1 MRPMNIRTMS
11 IAAALA
17 ISSLTMVACTTTQ
30 SGVND
35 APSMDSATINS
46 RATASL
52 ERLYQSVPGSKEL
65 VAKSAGVLI
74 FPSVIGGSFVV
85 GAEHGRGVLRVG
97 GRDQGYYTT
106 TAASIGWQA
115 GGQSRAIIYVFN
127 TKGALDEFLK
137 SDGFSVGGEASVSIG
152 RVGVNGSLDTTTAT
166 TPVTSFVLTNVGL
179 QGGVSLQGAQISP
192 LKMN

>member
-1 MRPMNIRTMS
+1 MRQLNIRTMTV
-11 IAAALA
+11 AAAVA

-30 SGVND
+30 PGVSN
-35 APSMDSATINS
+35 APSMDDATVNT
-46 RATASL
+46 RATAAL
-52 ERLYQSVPGSKEL
+52 ERLYESVPGSKEL
-65 VAKSAGVLI
+65 VNKSAGVLI
-74 FPSVIGGSFVV
+74 FPSVVGGSFVV

-97 GRDQGYYTT
+97 NRDAGYYTT
-106 TAASIGWQA
+106 TAASIGWQI

-127 TKGALDEFLK
+127 TEGALQDFLK

-179 QGGVSLQGAQISP
+179 QGGVSLQGAQISRV
-192 LKMN
+192 K

>member
-1 MRPMNIRTMS
+1 MRQMNIRTMT
-11 IAAALA
+11 IAAAVAIGSLA
-17 ISSLTMVACTTTQ
+17 MVGCTTTQ
-30 SGVND
+30 QGVSD
-35 APSMDSATINS
+35 APSMDSATINT
-46 RATASL
+46 RATATL
-52 ERLYQSVPGSKEL
+52 DRLYQSVPGSKEL

-74 FPSVIGGSFVV
+74 FPSVVGGSFVV

-97 GRDQGYYTT
+97 NVDKGYYTT
-106 TAASIGWQA
+106 TAASIGWQI
-115 GGQSRAIIYVFN
+115 GGQSRAIVYVFN
-127 TKGALDEFLK
+127 TQGALNDFLK

-179 QGGVSLQGAQISP
+179 QGGVSLQGSQISP